1 MLRFCLIKN
10 ILSLSPQYLC
20 GSKLLFSFIYSKNI
34 FYVYIPYMIK
44 RLAKTLLLLLCCLSA
59 MQSYAAGQ
67 TVDPKLRQL
76 LTAAIN
82 SSESFD
88 DRFHAEVWL
97 LDMSNRLQRYVDD
110 EATRLEML
118 KQIHLEATRAGLQ
131 PELVLALIEVE
142 SHFDS
147 YAISKSGA
155 QGMMQVMPFWLEEIG
170 RPNDNLIVMK
180 TNLRMGCTI
189 LKYYMDMEKNDL
201 HKALARYNGSR
212 GSKVYSNKVLS
223 ALQNHWYKS

>member
-1 MLRFCLIKN
+1 MLTRLY
-10 ILSLSPQYLC
+10 ILALVVFVNTITASHVFAQ
-20 GSKLLFSFIYSKNI
+20 N
-34 FYVYIPYMIK
+34 
-44 RLAKTLLLLLCCLSA
+44 
-59 MQSYAAGQ
+59 Q
-67 TVDPKLRQL
+67 TIDPKLRQL
-76 LTAAIN
+76 LTEAIN

-97 LDMSNRLQRYVDD
+97 LDMSNRLKRYIKD
-110 EATRLEML
+110 EKTRLNML
-118 KQIHLEATRAGLQ
+118 KQIHREATRVKLQ

-155 QGMMQVMPFWLEEIG
+155 QGMMQVMPFWLNEIG
-170 RPNDNLIVMK
+170 HADDNLIKIK

-189 LKYYMDMEKNDL
+189 LKYYMDMEQNDL

-212 GSKVYSNKVLS
+212 GSKIYSNKVLL
-223 ALQNHWYKS
+223 ALRNHWYQS

>member
-1 MLRFCLIKN
+1 MMIKH
-10 ILSLSPQYLC
+10 LTTALFLY
-20 GSKLLFSFIYSKNI
+20 LFS
-34 FYVYIPYMIK
+34 
-44 RLAKTLLLLLCCLSA
+44 TLIISNVHA
-59 MQSYAAGQ
+59 DAQ

-76 LTAAIN
+76 LTEAIN

-97 LDMSNRLQRYVDD
+97 VDMSSRLTRFIKDEKTRLSMLKNIHQ
-110 EATRLEML
+110 EATRV
-118 KQIHLEATRAGLQ
+118 KLQ

-155 QGMMQVMPFWLEEIG
+155 QGMMQIMPFWLDEIG
-170 RPNDNLIVMK
+170 HPDDNLINMK

-189 LKYYMDMEKNDL
+189 LKYYMEMEHNDL

-212 GSKVYSNKVLS
+212 GSKVYSNKVLI
-223 ALQNHWYKS
+223 ALHNHWYQS

>member
-1 MLRFCLIKN
+1 
-10 ILSLSPQYLC
+10 
-20 GSKLLFSFIYSKNI
+20 
-34 FYVYIPYMIK
+34 MIS
-44 RLAKTLLLLLCCLSA
+44 RLTTSVLLLIFNMVALTHA
-59 MQSYAAGQ
+59 YADDQ
-67 TVDPKLRQL
+67 PVDPELRQL
-76 LTAAIN
+76 LTEAVN
-82 SSESFD
+82 SSKSFD

-97 LDMSNRLQRYVDD
+97 LDMSNRLKVFIED
-110 EATRLEML
+110 EKTRLFML
-118 KQIHLEATRAGLQ
+118 KQIHQEARRANLQ

-155 QGMMQVMPFWLEEIG
+155 QGMMQVMPFWLDEIG
-170 RPNDNLIVMK
+170 RPNDNLIKIK

-212 GSKVYSNKVLS
+212 NSKVYSNKVLL
-223 ALQNHWYKS
+223 ALRKRWYQS

>member
-1 MLRFCLIKN
+1 MLKRLNTFAILLIFN
-10 ILSLSPQYLC
+10 ILIIAP
-20 GSKLLFSFIYSKNI
+20 IH
-34 FYVYIPYMIK
+34 
-44 RLAKTLLLLLCCLSA
+44 ASA
-59 MQSYAAGQ
+59 DK
-67 TVDPKLRQL
+67 VDPKLRQL
-76 LTAAIN
+76 LTEAIN

-97 LDMSNRLQRYVDD
+97 LDMSHRLKRFIND
-110 EATRLEML
+110 EKTRLMML
-118 KQIHLEATRAGLQ
+118 KQIHFEARRVKLQ

-155 QGMMQVMPFWLEEIG
+155 QGMMQVMPFWLDEIG
-170 RPNDNLIVMK
+170 HPDDNLIKIK

-189 LKYYMDMEKNDL
+189 LKYYMDMENNDL

-212 GSKVYSNKVLS
+212 GSRVYSNKVLL
-223 ALQNHWYKS
+223 ALRNHWYQS

>member
-1 MLRFCLIKN
+1 MT
-10 ILSLSPQYLC
+10 
-20 GSKLLFSFIYSKNI
+20 
-34 FYVYIPYMIK
+34 K
-44 RLAKTLLLLLCCLSA
+44 RLSTTLFLFIFNTLVIT
-59 MQSYAAGQ
+59 QVQAANQ
-67 TVDPKLRQL
+67 PVDPKLRQL
-76 LTAAIN
+76 LTEAIN

-97 LDMSNRLQRYVDD
+97 VDMSNRLKRYVKDEKTRLSMLKHIHR
-110 EATRLEML
+110 EATRV
-118 KQIHLEATRAGLQ
+118 KLQ

-155 QGMMQVMPFWLEEIG
+155 QGMMQIMPFWLDEIG
-170 RPNDNLIVMK
+170 HPDDNLITMK

-189 LKYYMDMEKNDL
+189 LKYYMDMESNDL

-212 GSKVYSNKVLS
+212 GSKVYSNKVLN
-223 ALQNHWYKS
+223 ALQNHWYQS

>member
-1 MLRFCLIKN
+1 
-10 ILSLSPQYLC
+10 
-20 GSKLLFSFIYSKNI
+20 
-34 FYVYIPYMIK
+34 MIK
-44 RLAKTLLLLLCCLSA
+44 RFTSALFLAVISTFVITHVHADVQTIDPRLRLLLT
-59 MQSYAAGQ
+59 Q
-67 TVDPKLRQL
+67 
-76 LTAAIN
+76 AIN

-97 LDMSNRLQRYVDD
+97 VDMSSRLQRYVKD
-110 EATRLEML
+110 EKTRLAML
-118 KQIHLEATRAGLQ
+118 KQIHLEAARSELQ

-155 QGMMQVMPFWLEEIG
+155 QGMMQIMPFWLDEIG
-170 RPNDNLIVMK
+170 HPDDNLIDMK

-201 HKALARYNGSR
+201 HKALARYNGSA
-212 GSKVYSNKVLS
+212 GSKIYSNKVLT
-223 ALQNHWYKS
+223 ALQKHWYQS

>member
-1 MLRFCLIKN
+1 MFSLAHIKILAILLIFN
-10 ILSLSPQYLC
+10 IITTPSVFAE
-20 GSKLLFSFIYSKNI
+20 K
-34 FYVYIPYMIK
+34 
-44 RLAKTLLLLLCCLSA
+44 
-59 MQSYAAGQ
+59 Q

-76 LTAAIN
+76 LTQAIN
-82 SSESFD
+82 SSDSFD

-97 LDMSNRLQRYVDD
+97 LDMSNRLERYIKD
-110 EATRLEML
+110 EKTRLYML
-118 KQIHLEATRAGLQ
+118 KQIHLEATRAKLQ

-155 QGMMQVMPFWLEEIG
+155 QGMMQVMPFWLNEIG
-170 RPNDNLIVMK
+170 HPDDNLIEIK

-189 LKYYMDMEKNDL
+189 LKYYMDMENNDL

-212 GSKVYSNKVLS
+212 GSKVYSNKVLI
-223 ALQNHWYKS
+223 ALRNHWYQS